1 MKPILCLL
9 LVFALLANPVNANT
23 SLRGK
28 NSIDRQVEP
37 DALYL
42 IAEIEYEGHDV
53 SRKLQGKPSERM
65 DYVQFS
71 DGTTYQVKNAPPGW
85 QVGLASGKDLIK
97 IPPSA
102 IISSDGSIDMKGEK
116 PYVTKGVFGRNL
128 LQGEDA
134 KRTPEQ
140 ESNFA
145 AFQSGRKLQTGSR
158 TVLAVRVI
166 LTDGSYTWATPTG
179 LSNDIFG
186 NGADQHNLKSQYA
199 ACSNNQLIFNKSP
212 DRVATGTPTF
222 PSVTTAISN
231 GVVDIKVNLA
241 KSAGDANVRNAV
253 TTEIN
258 KVFGVG
264 GPNLL
269 ANHVM
274 YCLPSGV
281 IGSAYAYINSWNSV
295 YSNEWCNYLSAQMH
309 EVSVVLSFIIFL
321 LVGLFLCSLFRTKLF
336 SRILLSTKHRLVI
349 TLGTPTRTRLGP
361 TTIKLA

>member
-1 MKPILCLL
+1 MKPICLSL
-9 LVFALLANPVNANT
+9 LFALLANLVNANT
-23 SLRGK
+23 SRRGQ
-28 NSIDRQVEP
+28 NSIDHQVQEANRFLLKNP
-37 DALYL
+37 VALYL
-42 IAEIEYEGHDV
+42 IAEREYEGH
-53 SRKLQGKPSERM
+53 SRKLKGKPSERM
-65 DYVQFS
+65 DFVQFA

-186 NGADQHNLKSQYA
+186 NGADQHNLKPQYA
-199 ACSNNQLIFNKSP
+199 ACSNNQLIFTESP

-281 IGSAYAYINSWNSV
+281 MQGIAYAYINSWNSV

-309 EVSVVLSFIIFL
+309 EVSVVLSCTIFL
-321 LVGLFLCSLFRTKLF
+321 LVGLFSCNLIRTKLF
-336 SRILLSTKHRLVI
+336 SQLHVSLCPQNTDWS
-349 TLGTPTRTRLGP
+349 
-361 TTIKLA
+361 

>member
-1 MKPILCLL
+1 M
-9 LVFALLANPVNANT
+9 LANLVNANT

-28 NSIDRQVEP
+28 NSIDHLVQEANRFLQKNPV
-37 DALYL
+37 ALYL

-53 SRKLQGKPSERM
+53 SQNLQGKPSEHM
-65 DYVQFS
+65 DYVQFA
-71 DGTTYQVKNAPPGW
+71 DGTTYQVENAPPGW
-85 QVGLASGKDLIK
+85 QVGLVSGKDLIK
-97 IPPSA
+97 IPPNA
-102 IISSDGSIDMKGEK
+102 VISSDGSIDMNGEK
-116 PYVTKGVFGRNL
+116 PYVTNGGRNL

-166 LTDGSYTWATPTG
+166 LTDGSYTWADQTG

-199 ACSNNQLIFNKSP
+199 ACSNNQLKFDKSP
-212 DRVATGTPTF
+212 DRVAKRTPTF
-222 PSVTTAISN
+222 PSVTTSISN

-241 KSAGDANVRNAV
+241 KSAGDATVRNTV

-264 GPNLL
+264 SPNSL